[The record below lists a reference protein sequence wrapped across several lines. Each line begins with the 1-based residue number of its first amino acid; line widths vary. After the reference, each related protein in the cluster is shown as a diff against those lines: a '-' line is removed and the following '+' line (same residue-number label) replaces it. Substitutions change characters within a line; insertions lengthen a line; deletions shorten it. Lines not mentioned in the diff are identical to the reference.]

1 MYPLLRMVY
10 LNLQNVDF
18 LLKVS
23 ACILSSVTRI
33 MVKTYNCSC
42 NRNMY
47 NKYIPRAACKESS
60 VWWPR
65 LVGFAIGLVNS
76 VLNLPDRQVKYFE
89 ELNLQKN
96 CEINSAHQKILG
108 ASRNDVWASKFSLL
122 ELDNTRFISFCPHFF
137 YLFQL
142 PVTCTFYVQLPPA
155 PTALPFQTCM
165 PRALA
170 FCAHHIRLLCELVT
184 INAR

>member
-1 MYPLLRMVY
+1 MVY
-10 LNLQNVDF
+10 LNLQHVDF

-23 ACILSSVTRI
+23 ACILRSVTRI

-47 NKYIPRAACKESS
+47 NKYIPRVAWKESS

-65 LVGFAIGLVNS
+65 LVDFAIGLVNS
-76 VLNLPDRQVKYFE
+76 VLNLPDGQVKYFE

-122 ELDNTRFISFCPHFF
+122 ELDNTRFISFSIFF
-137 YLFQL
+137 IYFNYLSRAPFTCSYHLHL
-142 PVTCTFYVQLPPA
+142 PLSPSKHACHVHLLFA
-155 PTALPFQTCM
+155 PTTYASSASWLP
-165 PRALA
+165 
-170 FCAHHIRLLCELVT
+170 
-184 INAR
+184 